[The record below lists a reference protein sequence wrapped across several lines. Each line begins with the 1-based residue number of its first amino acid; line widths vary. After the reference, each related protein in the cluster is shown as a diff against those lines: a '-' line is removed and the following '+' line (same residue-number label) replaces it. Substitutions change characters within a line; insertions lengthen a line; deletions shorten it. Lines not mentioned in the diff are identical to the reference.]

1 MSLSP
6 RRRTRPLSRYAAI
19 AGGLAIGLGGLTL
32 WAQQYTRDRAEP
44 RKPVRRKAGDP
55 LEHAVEDRSTSGRK
69 SQRLREGTELRD
81 VPGTFVA
88 VKDRFEFVTSD
99 GVHRLRML
107 ENLAL
112 ERVVRKVGEGADK
125 SVWKVSGMVT
135 EFEGTNY
142 FLVRR
147 IIAETPTTPA
157 Q

>member
-1 MSLSP
+1 MSLLP
-6 RRRTRPLSRYAAI
+6 RRRTGPLSRYAAI

-32 WAQQYTRDRAEP
+32 WAQQYTRDQAEP
-44 RKPVRRKAGDP
+44 RKPVRRKAGGPHDRT
-55 LEHAVEDRSTSGRK
+55 LEDRSTSGRK
-69 SQRLREGTELRD
+69 MQRLREGTELRD

-112 ERVVRKVGEGADK
+112 ERVVRKVGESPDK
-125 SVWKVSGMVT
+125 SIWKVSGVVT
-135 EFEGTNY
+135 EFEGTNC

-147 IIAETPTTPA
+147 IIAESPTAPA